1 MKNVY
6 HVGSGELTFDIIE
19 RIINENLK
27 LELAPEA
34 KERIQKCRD
43 YLDHKIA
50 ESEEP
55 LYGVMQAKTVDV
67 AAKVTGRVETLPV
80 HEGDTV
86 SAGHLLMTL
95 DIPEVEAKLKEVEA
109 LKSAATARQSLVDE
123 GARPQEIR
131 AAKAQMQRAQ
141 AGQELAQKTFNRVHA
156 LYREGLI
163 SKQKHDEALAQKKSA
178 DELLA
183 AAKEQYDIAL
193 TGARTQEKQAATALT
208 AQATGGVEQV
218 ESLVKE
224 KNVTSP
230 IASEISRI
238 YVEIGEVAAAG
249 LPLATLVDLSDQ
261 WAVFNI
267 REDDLPKITKGAV
280 LSAEIPALN
289 AKNVQFKVYF
299 INPRGDYATWRAT
312 RQSSGYDLR
321 TFEVRARPV
330 QPVSDL
336 RPGMSVIVNR

>member
-1 MKNVY
+1 MTESNTKKVNKPVLLSAAAVACLLVLG
-6 HVGSGELTFDIIE
+6 VGFWMGTH
-19 RIINENLK
+19 
-27 LELAPEA
+27 P
-34 KERIQKCRD
+34 
-43 YLDHKIA
+43 
-50 ESEEP
+50 SEEP

-86 SAGHLLMTL
+86 SAGQLLMTL

-267 REDDLPKITKGAV
+267 REDYLPKITKGAV

>member
-1 MKNVY
+1 MTESNTKKVNKPVLLSAAAVACLLVLG
-6 HVGSGELTFDIIE
+6 VGFWMGTH
-19 RIINENLK
+19 
-27 LELAPEA
+27 PT
-34 KERIQKCRD
+34 
-43 YLDHKIA
+43 
-50 ESEEP
+50 EEP

-86 SAGHLLMTL
+86 SAGQLLMTL

-109 LKSAATARQSLVDE
+109 LKSAASARQSLVDE

-218 ESLVKE
+218 QSLVKE

-330 QPVSDL
+330 QHVSDL

>member
-1 MKNVY
+1 MTESNTKKANKPVLLSAAAVACLLVLG
-6 HVGSGELTFDIIE
+6 VGFWMGTH
-19 RIINENLK
+19 
-27 LELAPEA
+27 P
-34 KERIQKCRD
+34 
-43 YLDHKIA
+43 
-50 ESEEP
+50 SEEP

-86 SAGHLLMTL
+86 SAGQLLMTL

-193 TGARTQEKQAATALT
+193 TGARKQEKQAATALT

-267 REDDLPKITKGAV
+267 REDDMPKITKGAV

>member
-1 MKNVY
+1 MTESNTKKANKLVLLSAAAVACLLVLG
-6 HVGSGELTFDIIE
+6 VGFWMGTH
-19 RIINENLK
+19 
-27 LELAPEA
+27 P
-34 KERIQKCRD
+34 
-43 YLDHKIA
+43 
-50 ESEEP
+50 SEEP

-86 SAGHLLMTL
+86 SAGQLLMTL

-267 REDDLPKITKGAV
+267 REDDMPKITKGAV

>member
-1 MKNVY
+1 MTESNTKKVNKPVLLSAAAVACLLVLG
-6 HVGSGELTFDIIE
+6 VGFWMGTH
-19 RIINENLK
+19 
-27 LELAPEA
+27 P
-34 KERIQKCRD
+34 
-43 YLDHKIA
+43 
-50 ESEEP
+50 SEEP

-67 AAKVTGRVETLPV
+67 AAKVTGRVETLPI

-86 SAGHLLMTL
+86 SAGQLLMTL

>member
-1 MKNVY
+1 MTESNTKKVNKPVLLSAAAVACLLVLG
-6 HVGSGELTFDIIE
+6 VGFWMGTH
-19 RIINENLK
+19 
-27 LELAPEA
+27 P
-34 KERIQKCRD
+34 
-43 YLDHKIA
+43 
-50 ESEEP
+50 SEEP

-86 SAGHLLMTL
+86 SAGQLLMTL

-267 REDDLPKITKGAV
+267 REDDMPKITKGAV

-299 INPRGDYATWRAT
+299 INARGDYATWRAT

>member
-1 MKNVY
+1 MTESNTKKANKPVLLSAAAVACLLVLG
-6 HVGSGELTFDIIE
+6 VGFWMGTH
-19 RIINENLK
+19 
-27 LELAPEA
+27 P
-34 KERIQKCRD
+34 
-43 YLDHKIA
+43 
-50 ESEEP
+50 SEEP

-86 SAGHLLMTL
+86 SAGQLLMTL

-208 AQATGGVEQV
+208 AQAAGGVEQV

>member
-1 MKNVY
+1 MTEKEKKTLSKPVLLSAAAVACAAVLG
-6 HVGSGELTFDIIE
+6 VGFWMGTH
-19 RIINENLK
+19 
-27 LELAPEA
+27 PG
-34 KERIQKCRD
+34 
-43 YLDHKIA
+43 
-50 ESEEP
+50 EEP

-86 SAGHLLMTL
+86 SAGQLLMTL

-267 REDDLPKITKGAV
+267 REDDMPKITKGAV

>member
-1 MKNVY
+1 MTESNTKKVNKPVLLSAAAVACLLVLG
-6 HVGSGELTFDIIE
+6 VGFWMGTH
-19 RIINENLK
+19 
-27 LELAPEA
+27 P
-34 KERIQKCRD
+34 
-43 YLDHKIA
+43 
-50 ESEEP
+50 SEEP
-55 LYGVMQAKTVDV
+55 LYGVIQAKTVDV

-86 SAGHLLMTL
+86 SAGQLLMTL

-109 LKSAATARQSLVDE
+109 LKSAASARQSLVDE

-163 SKQKHDEALAQKKSA
+163 SKQKHDEVLAQKKSA

-218 ESLVKE
+218 QSLVKE

-267 REDDLPKITKGAV
+267 REDDMPKITKGAV

>member
-1 MKNVY
+1 MTESNTKKVNKPVLLSAAAVACLVVLGVSFWMGT
-6 HVGSGELTFDIIE
+6 H
-19 RIINENLK
+19 
-27 LELAPEA
+27 P
-34 KERIQKCRD
+34 
-43 YLDHKIA
+43 
-50 ESEEP
+50 SEEP

-86 SAGHLLMTL
+86 SAGQLLMTL

-109 LKSAATARQSLVDE
+109 LKSAASARQSLVDE

-218 ESLVKE
+218 QSLVKE

-267 REDDLPKITKGAV
+267 REDDMPKITKGAV

>member
-1 MKNVY
+1 MTESNTKKVNKPVLLSAAAVACLLVLG
-6 HVGSGELTFDIIE
+6 VGFWMGTH
-19 RIINENLK
+19 
-27 LELAPEA
+27 P
-34 KERIQKCRD
+34 
-43 YLDHKIA
+43 
-50 ESEEP
+50 SEEP

-86 SAGHLLMTL
+86 SAGQLLMTL

-230 IASEISRI
+230 IGSEISRI

>member
-1 MKNVY
+1 MTESNTKKVNKPVLLSAAAVACLLVLG
-6 HVGSGELTFDIIE
+6 VGFWMGTH
-19 RIINENLK
+19 
-27 LELAPEA
+27 P
-34 KERIQKCRD
+34 
-43 YLDHKIA
+43 
-50 ESEEP
+50 SEEP

-86 SAGHLLMTL
+86 SAGQLLMTL

-141 AGQELAQKTFNRVHA
+141 AAQELAQKTFNRVHA

>member
-1 MKNVY
+1 MTESNTKKVNKPVLLSAAAVACLLVLG
-6 HVGSGELTFDIIE
+6 VGFWMGTH
-19 RIINENLK
+19 
-27 LELAPEA
+27 P
-34 KERIQKCRD
+34 
-43 YLDHKIA
+43 
-50 ESEEP
+50 SEEP
-55 LYGVMQAKTVDV
+55 LYGIMQAKTVDV

-80 HEGDTV
+80 HEGDTI
-86 SAGHLLMTL
+86 SAGQLLMTL

-267 REDDLPKITKGAV
+267 REDDMPKITKGAV

>member
-1 MKNVY
+1 MTESNTKKVNKPVLLSAAAVACLLVLG
-6 HVGSGELTFDIIE
+6 VGFWMGTH
-19 RIINENLK
+19 
-27 LELAPEA
+27 P
-34 KERIQKCRD
+34 
-43 YLDHKIA
+43 
-50 ESEEP
+50 SEEP

-86 SAGHLLMTL
+86 SAGQLLMTL

-330 QPVSDL
+330 QPISDL

>member
-1 MKNVY
+1 MTESNTKKVNKPVLLSAAAVACLVVLG
-6 HVGSGELTFDIIE
+6 VGFWMGTY
-19 RIINENLK
+19 
-27 LELAPEA
+27 P
-34 KERIQKCRD
+34 
-43 YLDHKIA
+43 
-50 ESEEP
+50 SEEP

-86 SAGHLLMTL
+86 SAGQLLMTL

-109 LKSAATARQSLVDE
+109 LKSAASARQSLVDE

-267 REDDLPKITKGAV
+267 REDDMPKITKGAV

>member
-1 MKNVY
+1 MTESNTKKANKPVLLSAAAVACLLVLG
-6 HVGSGELTFDIIE
+6 VGFWMGTH
-19 RIINENLK
+19 
-27 LELAPEA
+27 P
-34 KERIQKCRD
+34 
-43 YLDHKIA
+43 
-50 ESEEP
+50 SEEP

-86 SAGHLLMTL
+86 SAGQLLMTL

-330 QPVSDL
+330 QHVSDL

>member
-1 MKNVY
+1 MTESNTKKVNKPVLLSAAAVACLVVLG
-6 HVGSGELTFDIIE
+6 VGFWMGTH
-19 RIINENLK
+19 
-27 LELAPEA
+27 PT
-34 KERIQKCRD
+34 
-43 YLDHKIA
+43 
-50 ESEEP
+50 EEP

-86 SAGHLLMTL
+86 SAGQLLMTL

-109 LKSAATARQSLVDE
+109 LKSAASARQSLVDE

-163 SKQKHDEALAQKKSA
+163 SKQKHDEVLAQKKSA

-267 REDDLPKITKGAV
+267 REDDMPKITKGAV

>member
-1 MKNVY
+1 MTESNTKKVNKPVLLSAAAVACLLVLG
-6 HVGSGELTFDIIE
+6 VGFWMGTH
-19 RIINENLK
+19 
-27 LELAPEA
+27 P
-34 KERIQKCRD
+34 
-43 YLDHKIA
+43 
-50 ESEEP
+50 SEEP

-86 SAGHLLMTL
+86 SAGQLLMTL

-224 KNVTSP
+224 ENVTSP

-330 QPVSDL
+330 QHVSDL

>member
-1 MKNVY
+1 MTESNTKKVNKPVLLSAAVVACLLVLG
-6 HVGSGELTFDIIE
+6 VGFWMGTH
-19 RIINENLK
+19 
-27 LELAPEA
+27 P
-34 KERIQKCRD
+34 
-43 YLDHKIA
+43 
-50 ESEEP
+50 SEEP

-86 SAGHLLMTL
+86 SAGQLLMTL

-109 LKSAATARQSLVDE
+109 LKSAASARQSLVDE

>member
-1 MKNVY
+1 MTESNTKKVNKPVLLSAAAVACLVVLG
-6 HVGSGELTFDIIE
+6 VGFWMGTH
-19 RIINENLK
+19 
-27 LELAPEA
+27 P
-34 KERIQKCRD
+34 
-43 YLDHKIA
+43 
-50 ESEEP
+50 SEEP

-86 SAGHLLMTL
+86 SAGQLLMTL

-267 REDDLPKITKGAV
+267 REDDMPKITKGAV

>member
-1 MKNVY
+1 MTESNTKKVNKPVLLSAAAVACLLVLG
-6 HVGSGELTFDIIE
+6 VGFWMGTH
-19 RIINENLK
+19 
-27 LELAPEA
+27 P
-34 KERIQKCRD
+34 
-43 YLDHKIA
+43 
-50 ESEEP
+50 SEEP

-86 SAGHLLMTL
+86 SAGQLLMTL

-131 AAKAQMQRAQ
+131 TAKAQMQRAQ

-267 REDDLPKITKGAV
+267 REVDLPKITKGAV

>member
-1 MKNVY
+1 MTESNTKKVNKPVLLSAAAVACLVVLG
-6 HVGSGELTFDIIE
+6 VGFWMGTH
-19 RIINENLK
+19 
-27 LELAPEA
+27 P
-34 KERIQKCRD
+34 
-43 YLDHKIA
+43 
-50 ESEEP
+50 SEEP

-86 SAGHLLMTL
+86 SAGQLLMTL

-109 LKSAATARQSLVDE
+109 LKSAASARQSLVDE

-218 ESLVKE
+218 ESLVNE

-267 REDDLPKITKGAV
+267 REDDMPKITKGAV

>member
-1 MKNVY
+1 MTESNTKKVNKPILLSAAAVACLVVLGGGFWMGT
-6 HVGSGELTFDIIE
+6 H
-19 RIINENLK
+19 
-27 LELAPEA
+27 P
-34 KERIQKCRD
+34 
-43 YLDHKIA
+43 
-50 ESEEP
+50 SEEP

-86 SAGHLLMTL
+86 SAGQLLMTL

-267 REDDLPKITKGAV
+267 REDDMPKITKGAV

>member
-1 MKNVY
+1 MTESNTKKVNKPVLLSAAAVACLLVLG
-6 HVGSGELTFDIIE
+6 VGFWMGTH
-19 RIINENLK
+19 
-27 LELAPEA
+27 PT
-34 KERIQKCRD
+34 
-43 YLDHKIA
+43 
-50 ESEEP
+50 EEP

-86 SAGHLLMTL
+86 STGQLLMTL

-109 LKSAATARQSLVDE
+109 LKSAASARQSLVDE
-123 GARPQEIR
+123 GTRPQEIR

-218 ESLVKE
+218 QSLVKE

-267 REDDLPKITKGAV
+267 REDDMPKITKGAV

>member
-1 MKNVY
+1 M
-6 HVGSGELTFDIIE
+6 T
-19 RIINENLK
+19 
-27 LELAPEA
+27 
-34 KERIQKCRD
+34 
-43 YLDHKIA
+43 
-50 ESEEP
+50 ESNTKKVNKPVLLSAAAVACLVVLGGGFWMGTHPTEEP

-86 SAGHLLMTL
+86 SAGQLLMTL

-109 LKSAATARQSLVDE
+109 LKSAASARQSLVDE

-131 AAKAQMQRAQ
+131 AAKARMQRAQ

-218 ESLVKE
+218 QSLVKE

-267 REDDLPKITKGAV
+267 REDDMPKITKGAV

>member
-1 MKNVY
+1 MTESNTKKVNKPVLLSAAAVACLLVLG
-6 HVGSGELTFDIIE
+6 VGFWMGTH
-19 RIINENLK
+19 
-27 LELAPEA
+27 P
-34 KERIQKCRD
+34 
-43 YLDHKIA
+43 
-50 ESEEP
+50 SEEP

-86 SAGHLLMTL
+86 SAGKLLMTL

-267 REDDLPKITKGAV
+267 REDDMPKITKGAV

>member
-1 MKNVY
+1 MTESNTKKVNKPVLLSAAAVACLLVLG
-6 HVGSGELTFDIIE
+6 VGFWMGTH
-19 RIINENLK
+19 
-27 LELAPEA
+27 PT
-34 KERIQKCRD
+34 
-43 YLDHKIA
+43 
-50 ESEEP
+50 EEP

-86 SAGHLLMTL
+86 STGQLLMTL

-109 LKSAATARQSLVDE
+109 LKSAASARQSLVDE

-218 ESLVKE
+218 QSLVKE

-267 REDDLPKITKGAV
+267 REDDMPKITKGAV

>member
-1 MKNVY
+1 MACLLVLG
-6 HVGSGELTFDIIE
+6 VGFWMGTH
-19 RIINENLK
+19 
-27 LELAPEA
+27 P
-34 KERIQKCRD
+34 
-43 YLDHKIA
+43 
-50 ESEEP
+50 SEEP

-86 SAGHLLMTL
+86 SAGQLLMTL

-230 IASEISRI
+230 IASEISRV

-267 REDDLPKITKGAV
+267 REDDMPKITKGAV

>member
-1 MKNVY
+1 MTESNTKKVNKPVLLSAAAVACLLVLG
-6 HVGSGELTFDIIE
+6 VGFWMGTH
-19 RIINENLK
+19 
-27 LELAPEA
+27 P
-34 KERIQKCRD
+34 
-43 YLDHKIA
+43 
-50 ESEEP
+50 SEEP

-86 SAGHLLMTL
+86 SAGQLLMTL
-95 DIPEVEAKLKEVEA
+95 DIPEIEAKLKEVEA

>member
-1 MKNVY
+1 MTESNTKKVNKPVLLSAAAVACLVVLG
-6 HVGSGELTFDIIE
+6 VGFWMGTH
-19 RIINENLK
+19 
-27 LELAPEA
+27 P
-34 KERIQKCRD
+34 
-43 YLDHKIA
+43 
-50 ESEEP
+50 SEEP

-86 SAGHLLMTL
+86 SAGQLLMTL

-218 ESLVKE
+218 QSLVKE

-267 REDDLPKITKGAV
+267 REDDMPKITKGAV

>member
-1 MKNVY
+1 MTESNTKKVNKPVLLSAAAVACLLVLG
-6 HVGSGELTFDIIE
+6 VGFWMGTH
-19 RIINENLK
+19 
-27 LELAPEA
+27 P
-34 KERIQKCRD
+34 
-43 YLDHKIA
+43 
-50 ESEEP
+50 SEEP

-67 AAKVTGRVETLPV
+67 A
-80 HEGDTV
+80 
-86 SAGHLLMTL
+86 
-95 DIPEVEAKLKEVEA
+95 IPEVEAKLKEVEA

-267 REDDLPKITKGAV
+267 REDDMPKITKGAV

-312 RQSSGYDLR
+312 RQSSG
-321 TFEVRARPV
+321 
-330 QPVSDL
+330 
-336 RPGMSVIVNR
+336 

>member
-1 MKNVY
+1 MTESNTKKVNKPVLLSAAAVACLLVLG
-6 HVGSGELTFDIIE
+6 VGFWMGTHPS
-19 RIINENLK
+19 K
-27 LELAPEA
+27 
-34 KERIQKCRD
+34 
-43 YLDHKIA
+43 
-50 ESEEP
+50 EP

-86 SAGHLLMTL
+86 SAGQLLMTL

-267 REDDLPKITKGAV
+267 REDDMPKITKGAV

>member
-1 MKNVY
+1 MACLVVLG
-6 HVGSGELTFDIIE
+6 VGFWMGTH
-19 RIINENLK
+19 
-27 LELAPEA
+27 PT
-34 KERIQKCRD
+34 
-43 YLDHKIA
+43 
-50 ESEEP
+50 EEP

-86 SAGHLLMTL
+86 SAGQLLMTL

-267 REDDLPKITKGAV
+267 REDDMPKITKGAV

>member
-1 MKNVY
+1 MTESNTKKVNKPVLLSATAVACLLVLG
-6 HVGSGELTFDIIE
+6 VGFWMGTH
-19 RIINENLK
+19 
-27 LELAPEA
+27 P
-34 KERIQKCRD
+34 
-43 YLDHKIA
+43 
-50 ESEEP
+50 SEEP

-86 SAGHLLMTL
+86 SAGQLLMTL

-267 REDDLPKITKGAV
+267 REDDMPKITKGAV